1 MKSKIATRD
10 FNSRLVALLL
20 AVMLL
25 VTLSQSGAH
34 ATSPKLNAT
43 QCKQAISSFQGLY
56 FNPNDSTQQ
65 WMDGYLVTPLITELN
80 ARRNIWKSLESKLSK
95 GPVKS
100 YFQDLISK
108 SFVMLNKRG
117 AIYKPGHTSS
127 TGELGGS
134 IYEITKSCVPGETN
148 EFCKTLSSS
157 FTSVTNLWKGQSISR
172 SGVLNTKRIWS
183 TEVKKWP
190 TGSNSKAWLN
200 RLLINLDEMISEAK
214 AKRDVSGVF
223 TIFLDEWGNLDRSN
237 DVIDFWPCRD
247 RALEALGVKLGDGW
261 ND

>member
-1 MKSKIATRD
+1 MKTKIATHG

-25 VTLSQSGAH
+25 ATLSQSGAN
-34 ATSPKLNAT
+34 AASPKLNAT

-56 FNPNDSTQQ
+56 FNPNDSTPQ
-65 WMDGYLVTPLITELN
+65 WMDGYAVTPLISELT
-80 ARRNIWKSLESKLSK
+80 ARRNLWKSLESKLSK

-108 SFVMLNKRG
+108 SFVMLNQRD

-134 IYEITKSCVPGETN
+134 IYGITKSCVPGETN
-148 EFCKTLSSS
+148 EFCKTISST
-157 FTSVTNLWKGQSISR
+157 FTSVSNLWKGQSISK

-183 TEVKKWP
+183 NEVKKWP
-190 TGSNSKAWLN
+190 KESNSKAWLN
-200 RLLINLDEMISEAK
+200 RLLINLEEMIYEKK
-214 AKRDVSGVF
+214 AGRDISGIF
-223 TIFLDEWGNLDRSN
+223 TIFLDEWGNTDLNN

-247 RALEALGVKLGDGW
+247 RALEALGVKLEDRW

>member
-1 MKSKIATRD
+1 MPTKRFIRAI
-10 FNSRLVALLL
+10 NSLRLPLLV

-25 VTLSQSGAH
+25 VTLPQSGAH
-34 ATSPKLNAT
+34 AASPKLNST

-56 FNPNDSTQQ
+56 INPNDSTPR
-65 WMDGYLVTPLITELN
+65 WLDGYVVTPLITELN

-100 YFQDLISK
+100 HFQDLISK
-108 SFVMLNKRG
+108 SFVMLNKRD

-157 FTSVTNLWKGQSISR
+157 FINVTNLWKGQSISR

-183 TEVKKWP
+183 AEVKKWP
-190 TGSNSKAWLN
+190 AGSNSKAWLD
-200 RLLINLDEMISEAK
+200 RLLINLDEMI
-214 AKRDVSGVF
+214 
-223 TIFLDEWGNLDRSN
+223 
-237 DVIDFWPCRD
+237 
-247 RALEALGVKLGDGW
+247 
-261 ND
+261 